1 MKEANNTI
9 DEAKAN
15 TNEIHGKNGR
25 LKENVKE
32 NVKRTKDIKA
42 KLKETKQNKHC
53 PLQDYL
59 HIMSH
64 SL

>member
-1 MKEANNTI
+1 MKQRQTLTKYME
-9 DEAKAN
+9 E
-15 TNEIHGKNGR
+15 NGR

-42 KLKETKQNKHC
+42 ELKQTKQNKHC
-53 PLQDYL
+53 PLQDNL